1 MVSVPVSVIL
11 ERKGGDVVTTSA
23 HATLLD
29 VTHALQ
35 EHNIG
40 ALVVSSPDRPVEGV
54 ISERDV
60 VRILARLGSQ
70 ALECLVSDA
79 MTEEVATCGLQTTAD
94 ELMALMTQRRIRH
107 VPVVDEGRLVGI
119 VSIGDVV
126 KTRHEELELQARSL
140 EEYVTGSHI

>member
-1 MVSVPVSVIL
+1 VIL

-23 HATLLD
+23 DATLLD
-29 VTHALQ
+29 VTHMLK

-40 ALVVSSPDRPVEGV
+40 ALVVSSPTQAVQGV

-60 VRILARLGSQ
+60 VRTLARLGTQ
-70 ALECLVSDA
+70 ALECHVSDA
-79 MTEEVATCGLQTTAD
+79 MTEVVATCGMETTAD

-107 VPVVDEGRLVGI
+107 VPVVDDDRLVGI

-126 KTRHEELELQARSL
+126 KTRHEELEVQAQSL
-140 EEYVTGSHI
+140 EEYVTGSHS

>member
-1 MVSVPVSVIL
+1 MSVPVSVIL
-11 ERKGGDVVTTSA
+11 ERKGGDVVTTTA
-23 HATLLD
+23 NATLLD
-29 VTHALQ
+29 VTHALN

-40 ALVVSSPDRPVEGV
+40 ALVVSSPDSPVEGV

-70 ALECLVSDA
+70 GLECLVSDA
-79 MTEEVATCGLQTTAD
+79 MTDDVATCGLQTTAD

-107 VPVVDEGRLVGI
+107 VPVVDDGRLVGI